1 MNTPIE
7 LPANP
12 FASLRD
18 NAAVSA
24 TPHTELFSAAELET
38 LAYRRFNPLSTL
50 TAQSLS
56 SALDAFSAGILAS
69 AARLWEEIARRDE
82 TVATVKAKREEA
94 AALRDWSVVPLDDT
108 PAAQDQAAALEHFYR
123 HLRAAHALNRHTAGG
138 FPLLVTQMMDA
149 VSFGYAAH
157 HLIWHPDTGRP
168 LALPSGRSV
177 PALSA
182 TFEYVPLEFF
192 EARTGELRFLG
203 LSLGYDGAPLAPGE
217 WMITTGP
224 GIMRAASILHYYKRL
239 AQHDLINFSEKFG
252 TPGLVVHTTA
262 GKDSPEGQAA
272 ANLARGLAGNYRGV
286 QYGATENKIE
296 VVWPTGGGN
305 SSQLPMTAIIE
316 DAKRGLA
323 TLFLGEDLSTLS
335 RGGQAVGASVQGE
348 ERVRRERADCARIEE
363 TLNAAIDP
371 VVLRWFF
378 GEGAPILARVTLE
391 APINEDRTLLCN
403 LVEQLVNMGARVPV
417 AAIARRLN
425 VPLAHTGD
433 QVLQPLTQALQ
444 SIREPA
450 PTALAGAFN
459 AEEPTTL

>member
-18 NAAVSA
+18 NAAASA
-24 TPHTELFSAAELET
+24 AGPQTELFSAAELEA
-38 LAYRRFNPLSTL
+38 LASRRFNPLASL
-50 TAQSLS
+50 TAQTLS
-56 SALDAFSAGILAS
+56 AALDAFSAGVLAP

-94 AALRDWSVVPLDDT
+94 AALRDWSVVPRDESA
-108 PAAQDQAAALEHFYR
+108 AAQDQAAALEHFYQ

-138 FPLLVTQMMDA
+138 FPLLITQMMDA

-157 HLIWHPDTGRP
+157 HLIWNPDAGQAV
-168 LALPSGRSV
+168 ALPSGRRV

-182 TFEYVPLEFF
+182 TFEAVPLEFF

-203 LSLGYDGAPLAPGE
+203 SSPGYDGEPLAPGG

-224 GIMRAASILHYYKRL
+224 GLMRAASILHYYKRL

-262 GKDSPEGQAA
+262 GKGSPEGQAA
-272 ANLARGLAGNYRGV
+272 ADLARALAGNYRGV
-286 QYGATENKIE
+286 QYGAADNKIE

-305 SSQLPMTAIIE
+305 SAQLPMTAIIE
-316 DAKRGLA
+316 DCKRGLA
-323 TLFLGEDLSTLS
+323 TLFLGADLSTIS
-335 RGGQAVGASVQGE
+335 RGGQGVGASVQSE
-348 ERVRRERADCARIEE
+348 EQTRRERADCARIEE
-363 TLNAAIDP
+363 TLNAAVDP

-378 GEGAPILARVTLE
+378 GDGAPILARVTLA
-391 APINEDRTLLCN
+391 APVNEDRTLLCS
-403 LVEQLVNMGARVPV
+403 LVQQLVNLGAQVPV
-417 AAIARRLN
+417 AAIARRLD
-425 VPLAHTGD
+425 VPLARAGD
-433 QVLQPLTQALQ
+433 AVFKLPAQALQ
-444 SIREPA
+444 TIREPGA
-450 PTALAGAFN
+450 TALAEALN
-459 AEEPTTL
+459 SNL

>member
-12 FASLRD
+12 FAALRD
-18 NAAVSA
+18 QAAAAAV
-24 TPHTELFSAAELET
+24 PHTELFSAAELET

-56 SALDAFSAGILAS
+56 AALDAFSAGILAP

-94 AALRDWSVVPLDDT
+94 AALRDWSVVPLEESA
-108 PAAQDQAAALEHFYR
+108 AAQDQAAALEYFYQR
-123 HLRAAHALNRHTAGG
+123 LRAAHALNRHTAGG
-138 FPLLVTQMMDA
+138 FPLLVTQMMEA
-149 VSFGYAAH
+149 VSSGYAAH

-203 LSLGYDGAPLAPGE
+203 SSLGYDGLPLAPGE

-224 GIMRAASILHYYKRL
+224 GLMRAASILHYYKRL
-239 AQHDLINFSEKFG
+239 AQHDLVNFSEKFG

-286 QYGATENKIE
+286 QYGAAENKIE
-296 VVWPTGGGN
+296 VVWPTGGAN
-305 SSQLPMTAIIE
+305 SGELPMTAIIE

-323 TLFLGEDLSTLS
+323 TLFLGADLSTLS
-335 RGGQAVGASVQGE
+335 RAGQAVGGQRAG
-348 ERVRRERADCARIEE
+348 RGTGAAGAGGLRADR
-363 TLNAAIDP
+363 
-371 VVLRWFF
+371 
-378 GEGAPILARVTLE
+378 
-391 APINEDRTLLCN
+391 
-403 LVEQLVNMGARVPV
+403 
-417 AAIARRLN
+417 
-425 VPLAHTGD
+425 GD
-433 QVLQPLTQALQ
+433 AQ
-444 SIREPA
+444 RH
-450 PTALAGAFN
+450 G
-459 AEEPTTL
+459 